1 MENLTDVKMR
11 QQIRPAFRV
20 PLLLYAMFLCASI
33 VDPGGGFGLKY
44 LASLLLSFY
53 ALVCI
58 FTGKITFPLSFLVL
72 EIPLFLLAP
81 IFYLLLSVGIFLV
94 PVGNAVSEITP
105 FLTWVLYPVLLRIND
120 KRKIVAI
127 FRLVMFFGAVLITTI
142 FFVIL
147 LAHFT
152 GHDGLVGRINFL
164 ANRYRLGYLGRNPLG
179 GRSVVFVPNV
189 YFRWSLLL
197 IPATLL
203 MLQESTAKSLF
214 MVFAALLTSSTAIIF
229 FTFAGLGWVFV
240 DSVFSKSKH
249 SKTFRKRA
257 ALSVLL
263 LFGIILALY
272 MGGYQEILAFVL
284 EKFSARSQSTV
295 IKVGHI
301 RSVLDVLSEDSFR
314 LLFGMGVGSSFYSI
328 GVGRFVS
335 NIEVDHF
342 NLIRQFGLMYATAFF
357 LYVLFNLV
365 ALWKLGDE
373 TGKLI
378 AMGLLLLFIAAGT
391 NPLLI
396 SPVFFL
402 QLILSRA
409 YIALSNRER
418 ELLMAQD
425 R

>member
-1 MENLTDVKMR
+1 MTNEKMGR
-11 QQIRPAFRV
+11 QIRSGSRV
-20 PLLLYAMFLCASI
+20 PLLLYILFLFAII
-33 VDPGGGFGLKY
+33 VDPGGGLGLKY
-44 LASLLLSFY
+44 LAFFLLSFY

-58 FTGKITFPLSFLVL
+58 FTGKVTFPLSSLIL

-81 IFYLLLSVGIFLV
+81 IFYLLLSVGVFLV
-94 PVGNAVSEITP
+94 PTGNAVSDITP
-105 FLTWVLYPVLLRIND
+105 FLTWMLYPVLLHINN

-127 FRLVMFFGAVLITTI
+127 FRLVMFFGAVLIITT

-147 LAHFT
+147 FAHFT
-152 GHDGLVGRINFL
+152 GHHGLVDQINLL

-203 MLQESTAKSLF
+203 MLQESNAKFLF
-214 MVFAALLTSSTAIIF
+214 LILAVLLTSSTAVIF

-240 DSVFSKSKH
+240 EGVFSKSRH
-249 SKTFRKRA
+249 SKTFSKRV

-263 LFGIILALY
+263 LFGIILALH
-272 MGGYQEILAFVL
+272 MGGYQDVLVFML
-284 EKFSARSQSTV
+284 EKFSARSQSTA

-301 RSVLDVLSEDSFR
+301 RSVLDVLSEDGFK
-314 LLFGMGVGSSFYSI
+314 LLLGMGVGSSFYSI

-357 LYVLFNLV
+357 LYVFFNLV

-396 SPVFFL
+396 SPIFFL

-409 YIALSNRER
+409 YIALYNREC
-418 ELLMAQD
+418 ELLTAQS